1 MLSPN
6 GNDAYDKMLNS
17 PSLSLDI
24 TQAAQVGDARRQAT
38 SLAQKLGFDDTLQG
52 KVALVVTEAA
62 NNLVKHGGGGELL
75 LTATLSAK
83 GMGLDILALDNGP
96 GMVNVAQCLTDGYST
111 SGTPGTGLGAIQRL
125 SSTFDLYSHRGQG
138 TVLYAR
144 LEKIEEKR
152 RRREEE
158 KTEGGT
164 GDRGQGTERETSTPN
179 TQHPTP
185 DSSLIL
191 HPSSFPTWGAV
202 CVPVGGET
210 ESGDGWAAQA
220 QGERICF
227 LAVDGLGHGPQAAEA
242 AQAAIRVFR
251 ERAIRDGA
259 QELLEAIHAALRGT
273 RGAAA
278 AIAVLDRERQ
288 ELVYAGIGNI
298 AGAIVA
304 GTDSHNLVSLSGIVG
319 HQMRKVQTFTYACP
333 SGALLILH
341 SDGLTTQ
348 WRLDRYPGL
357 IQRAPAVIAGIL
369 YRDCKRSRDDASI
382 LVARCRK

>member
-6 GNDAYDKMLNS
+6 GNDAYDKILNS
-17 PSLSLDI
+17 PSLSLRI
-24 TQAAQVGDARRQAT
+24 NQAAQVGDARRQAT

-62 NNLVKHGGGGELL
+62 NNLVKHGSGGELL
-75 LTATLSAK
+75 LTATVSANSI
-83 GMGLDILALDNGP
+83 GLDILALDNGP

-125 SSTFDLYSHRGQG
+125 SSAFDIYSQKGQG

-144 LEKIEEKR
+144 LEKTEEKK

-158 KTEGGT
+158 KTEEET
-164 GDRGQGTERETSTPN
+164 GNREQRTERETSTLN
-179 TQHPTP
+179 SQLSTN
-185 DSSLIL
+185 SSLL
-191 HPSSFPTWGAV
+191 PPPSSLPAWGAV

-210 ESGDGWAAQA
+210 ESGDGWAVQA
-220 QGERICF
+220 QCERICF

-242 AQAAIRVFR
+242 AQAAMRVFR
-251 ERAIRDGA
+251 ERAAQDGA
-259 QELLEAIHAALRGT
+259 QELLESIHAALRGT

-278 AIAVLDRERQ
+278 AVAVLDTGRQ

-319 HQMRKVQTFTYACP
+319 HQMRRAQTFTYACP

-369 YRDCKRSRDDASI
+369 YRDCKRGPR
-382 LVARCRK
+382 